1 MQSLFAN
8 DDNERFVLKKLVF
21 VNSAGHCFTEIDID
35 RHLAVFGQ
43 NNKGKTSI
51 LNALKLFLLPEE
63 NLKDCKNK
71 FAFRDSKG
79 GFYSGGES
87 HRHYFPDDFSFI
99 VLESKNRR
107 GTFCQILYR
116 NRNEQGYG
124 RVLLPQSF
132 DSIRHLFWN
141 TQSSLNDGL
150 GEKAADASLK
160 TVLDT
165 LKRLGSIGLSDKK
178 DIRQKLFY
186 EDEFNPEAG
195 QFCILPFSGGGNE
208 REIKAFRSLFQLAYD
223 IGANEKRTLPDAAAA
238 VLEGEKQ
245 RANERLDSDLQDI
258 LSEEK
263 ALLEEGD
270 YLQKCEDQ
278 QKHWHKLHQLRE
290 DTQRQARAAAQGYT
304 DLAAALLQAQQNAGS
319 EMRLLQAK
327 KQTLLETKNT
337 AESRRGSLKTEKD
350 QLVGRLQLLDA
361 QYKQAQETV
370 NRATAVCMRY
380 PDLTLDKIKDTL
392 DAEKRRLQQQSES
405 LQSLETA
412 QRDFQAALK
421 RRNQAQTDIQKIE
434 NQLAQNRDCLPDFL
448 PDAHSRNVLG
458 SLNAG
463 FNTLSVQP
471 DAEAQRH
478 IRAFAALFT
487 EQNGRLAFLGETMP
501 KTPFQVYNKA
511 QQQELLQQDL
521 NEAKQSYETAKQEYD
536 SLSAALSGSPD
547 NLAAEQKAC
556 QHELARAEDELKL
569 IMLWDS
575 NQAQCEEARRLKN
588 ETAAQLDELT
598 LQHESAAQAADAAKE
613 AFDSHVSLMFE
624 VEDRHKSHRRLQ
636 ERLNF
641 CQQQRGSE
649 LDELSADLLPEPCE
663 AAEGRLKAVETAF
676 AQWRTLQNE
685 RDQVLQQMLK
695 SGVLN
700 DGQFVDLS
708 YKTAFDR
715 EEFDNCYTALQTLYN
730 NLESEQRNFAN
741 RRTAHV
747 KHALIRVQELED
759 AAKQIREF
767 EREINQEF
775 RAHRISDL
783 EEIRVSFRLHPNF
796 EQLLNKLGNIDR
808 VSGSGL
814 DKNFYELIRQFTQAF
829 FDQNSGRSTLDMAG
843 IIQEVGYTCRKKGE
857 EKATATSQSTGTN
870 TMINCLLFSTLLK
883 RLMRKQTALTMP
895 LVLDEMDKL
904 DDVNLPEFV
913 KIAAQYGFAVF
924 GTCPNLTPKVMSA
937 VDNYLSLEYFSAE
950 YPYNARNTILY
961 HGGAERLISENDGNG
976 ATA

>member
-8 DDNERFVLKKLVF
+8 GDNERFVLKKLVF

-165 LKRLGSIGLSDKK
+165 LKRLGGIGLSDKK

-263 ALLEEGD
+263 VLFDEGE
-270 YLQKCEDQ
+270 YLKKCKNQ
-278 QKHWHKLHQLRE
+278 QEHWHKLHQLRE

-319 EMRLLQAK
+319 EMRLLQAR
-327 KQTLLETKNT
+327 KQTLLEAKNA
-337 AESRRGSLKTEKD
+337 AENQE
-350 QLVGRLQLLDA
+350 GRLKEQKNRLDGQYQLLDK
-361 QYKQAQETV
+361 QYRQAQETV
-370 NRATAVCMRY
+370 NRATAVRMRY
-380 PDLTLDKIKDTL
+380 PDLTMEQIKDTL

-412 QRDFQAALK
+412 KRDFETALK

-448 PDAHSRNVLG
+448 PDTHSRNVLG

-521 NEAKQSYETAKQEYD
+521 NEAKQRYETANREMD

-556 QHELARAEDELKL
+556 QRELAQIEDELKL

-575 NQAQCEEARRLKN
+575 NQAQCEETHRLKN

-598 LQHESAAQAADAAKE
+598 LQHESAAQAADIAKQE
-613 AFDSHVSLMFE
+613 FENHVSLMFE
-624 VEDRHKSHRRLQ
+624 IAERHKNHQLLQ

-676 AQWRTLQNE
+676 SEWRTLQNE
-685 RDQVLQQMLK
+685 RDQVLQHMLK

-700 DGQFVDLS
+700 NGQFVDLS
-708 YKTAFDR
+708 YKTAFNRD
-715 EEFDNCYTALQTLYN
+715 EFDDCYTALQTLYN
-730 NLESEQRNFAN
+730 NLESEWHNFEN
-741 RRTAHV
+741 RRAAHQSD
-747 KHALIRVQELED
+747 ALIRVQELED

-870 TMINCLLFSTLLK
+870 TMINCLLFSTLLN

-961 HGGAERLISENDGNG
+961 HGGAERLINENDSDG

>member
-1 MQSLFAN
+1 MQSLFDSFA
-8 DDNERFVLKKLVF
+8 ERFVLKKLVF

-79 GFYSGGES
+79 GFYSGRES

-99 VLESKNRR
+99 VLEAENRH
-107 GTFCQILYR
+107 GAFCQILYL
-116 NRNEQGYG
+116 NKNEQGYG
-124 RVLLPQSF
+124 RVLLPQEF
-132 DSIRHLFWN
+132 DAIRKLFW
-141 TQSSLNDGL
+141 QPESSLNGGL

-165 LKRLGSIGLSDKK
+165 LKRLGGETLSDKK

-186 EDEFNPEAG
+186 EGEYNPEEG
-195 QFCILPFSGGGNE
+195 RFCMLPFAGGGSE

-263 ALLEEGD
+263 ELIAERD
-270 YLQKCEDQ
+270 YLQDCANQ
-278 QKHWHKLHQLRE
+278 QANWHSLYQLRE
-290 DTQRQARAAAQGYT
+290 STQRQALAAAQGYT
-304 DLAAALLQAQQNAGS
+304 DFAAALLQAQQNAGS
-319 EMRLLQAK
+319 EMRQLQAR
-327 KQTLLETKNT
+327 KQTLLEAKT
-337 AESRRGSLKTEKD
+337 AAENRKGSLKTEKD
-350 QLVGRLQLLDA
+350 
-361 QYKQAQETV
+361 KQSGILGEREQHYQKAKETV
-370 NRATAVCMRY
+370 NRATAVRERY
-380 PDLTLDKIKDTL
+380 PNWTLDKIKETL

-405 LQSLETA
+405 LQSIETA
-412 QRDFQAALK
+412 RRDFQAALQ
-421 RRNQAQTDIQKIE
+421 RRKQAETDIKKIE

-458 SLNAG
+458 SLNAN

-471 DAEAQRH
+471 DAEEKQR
-478 IRAFAALFT
+478 ISEFAALFA
-487 EQNGRLAFLGETMP
+487 EQNGGLAFLGETLP

-511 QQQELLQQDL
+511 QQQELLQQNL
-521 NEAKQSYETAKQEYD
+521 SEAKQRYETANQEMNT
-536 SLSAALSGSPD
+536 LSAALSGSPE

-556 QHELARAEDELKL
+556 QRELARVEDELKL

-575 NQAQCEEARRLKN
+575 NQAQCEDTCRLKD
-588 ETAAQLDELT
+588 ETAAHLEELT
-598 LQHESAAQAADAAKE
+598 LQYDSAAQAAETTKQ
-613 AFDSHVSLMFE
+613 AFDEHLALMYE
-624 VEDRHKSHRRLQ
+624 MEDRHKNHRRLQ
-636 ERLNF
+636 ERLNV

-649 LDELSADLLPEPCE
+649 LGGLSATLLPEPCQ
-663 AAEGRLKAVETAF
+663 AAEGSLKAVETAF
-676 AQWRTLQNE
+676 DEWRRLQTE
-685 RDQVLQQMLK
+685 RDALLQQMLK
-695 SGVLN
+695 SGVLR
-700 DGQFVDLS
+700 DGQFVDFS
-708 YKTAFDR
+708 YKTEFVPD
-715 EEFDNCYTALQTLYN
+715 EFDNCYTALRTLYN
-730 NLESEQRNFAN
+730 NLEAEQRNFDHRLA
-741 RRTAHV
+741 AHT

-775 RAHRISDL
+775 CNHRISDL

-808 VSGSGL
+808 VSGNGL
-814 DKNFYELIRQFTQAF
+814 DKNFYELIRQFSQAF
-829 FDQNSGRSTLDMAG
+829 FDNNSDRSTLDMAG
-843 IIQEVGYTCRKKGE
+843 IIQEVSYTCRKKGE
-857 EKATATSQSTGTN
+857 EKPTATSQSTGTN
-870 TMINCLLFSTLLK
+870 TMINCLLFSTLLN
-883 RLMRKQTALTMP
+883 RLMRRSTALTMP

-904 DDVNLPEFV
+904 DGENLSEFV
-913 KIAAQYGFAVF
+913 KIAEKHHFAVF
-924 GTCPNLTPKVMSA
+924 GTCPDLTPKVMAA
-937 VDNYLSLEYFSAE
+937 VSNYLNLEYFSAE

-961 HGGAERLISENDGNG
+961 HSGAERLITDGD
-976 ATA
+976 AP

>member
-63 NLKDCKNK
+63 NLRDCKNK

-165 LKRLGSIGLSDKK
+165 LKRLGGIGLSDKK

-263 ALLEEGD
+263 DLVDERE
-270 YLQKCEDQ
+270 YLTLCANQ
-278 QKHWHKLHQLRE
+278 QANWHSLYQLRE
-290 DTQRQARAAAQGYT
+290 STQRQALTAAQGYT
-304 DLAAALLQAQQNAGS
+304 NFAAALLQAQQNAGS
-319 EMRLLQAK
+319 EMRQLQAR
-327 KQTLLETKNT
+327 KQTLLEAKTA
-337 AESRRGSLKTEKD
+337 AESRKGSLKTEKD
-350 QLVGRLQLLDA
+350 KLVGQLQLLDT

-370 NRATAVCMRY
+370 NRATAVCECY
-380 PDLTLDKIKDTL
+380 SDWTLDKIKETL

-421 RRNQAQTDIQKIE
+421 RRNQAQMDIQKIE

-448 PDAHSRNVLG
+448 PDVHSRNVLG
-458 SLNAG
+458 SLNAD
-463 FNTLSVQP
+463 FNTLSVRP

-478 IRAFAALFT
+478 IRAFAALFA

-521 NEAKQSYETAKQEYD
+521 NEAKQRYETAKQEYD
-536 SLSAALSGSPD
+536 SLSTALSGSPD
-547 NLAAEQKAC
+547 NLATEQKAC
-556 QHELARAEDELKL
+556 QRELAQIEDELKL

-624 VEDRHKSHRRLQ
+624 VEDRHKSHQRLQ

-663 AAEGRLKAVETAF
+663 AAEGHLKAVETSF
-676 AQWRTLQNE
+676 AQWRTLQTE

-708 YKTAFDR
+708 YKTAFERD
-715 EEFDNCYTALQTLYN
+715 EFDNCYTALQTLYN

-843 IIQEVGYTCRKKGE
+843 IIQEVGYTCHKRGE

-913 KIAAQYGFAVF
+913 KIAAQYGFVVF

-961 HGGAERLISENDGNG
+961 HGGAERLISENDGDG
-976 ATA
+976 AAA